1 MFFDVSMF
9 FTLIII
15 SFAVYVIRELAKGN
29 YDLKIFIAVVWL
41 LFLYEM
47 LKKNID
53 IENILMNASFIL
65 LIILP
70 VVLIFLML
78 GKRLSQP
85 RVHIGQVSRI
95 LNLF

>member
-1 MFFDVSMF
+1 MFIV
-9 FTLIII
+9 I
-15 SFAVYVIRELAKGN
+15 SFAVYVVHEFVRGN

-53 IENILMNASFIL
+53 IDNILMNASSIL

-70 VVLIFLML
+70 VVLIFLVL
-78 GKRLSQP
+78 RKSLSQP
-85 RVHIGQVSRI
+85 SPHHKEQGLS
-95 LNLF
+95 L